1 MSTAR
6 DTLEWRFL
14 RIALGAVALIMVSVL
29 AGWKVHDL
37 REPTPLTRLQLS
49 VRCLHEEKGI
59 ASVVVPAG
67 DPLADS
73 AGDGSFKTK
82 VEGNP
87 VTVALASSEAE
98 AVKLERY
105 YRNLSGGLA
114 RRLERRYKTVYLWMF
129 TSSPS
134 QRQTMY
140 DCQY

>member
-1 MSTAR
+1 MEGAR
-6 DTLEWRFL
+6 PARAD
-14 RIALGAVALIMVSVL
+14 A
-29 AGWKVHDL
+29 
-37 REPTPLTRLQLS
+37 LTRLQLS

-87 VTVALASSEAE
+87 VTVALAASEAE